1 MSKIIPRLFG
11 GLGNQLFIYACAR
24 RLSLITKSEL
34 VIDKV
39 SGFKYDKVYKRKFQL
54 HHFNISGRFAT
65 KFELLFP
72 FSRVRRYILKYI
84 NKNKLFP
91 NKSYII
97 QEGINFEN
105 RLLNFDPKG
114 TVYLE
119 GYWQSENYF
128 KDIEEIIRFDLSFIK
143 PNDPINLEF
152 SDLIKKTE
160 ISIAVHYRFFDTLD
174 NVNNLN
180 EEYYNKAFSIF
191 LEQFPNATYFIFS
204 DKKLKN
210 INSLHDKSKIIYINH
225 NKTDEVAYKDLWLMS
240 LCKNFIISNSTFS
253 WWGAWLSTNVDKIII
268 APNIEKKYNNVKG
281 IDIEYPNEW
290 ILI

>member
-24 RLSLITKSEL
+24 RLALKTKSEL
-34 VIDKV
+34 VIDHI

-54 HHFNISGRFAT
+54 HQFNISGRFAT
-65 KFELLFP
+65 KYERFYP
-72 FSRVRRYILKYI
+72 FSRIRRFIIKFI
-84 NKNKLFP
+84 NRKKSFY

-114 TVYLE
+114 TLYLE

-128 KDIEEIIRFDLSFIK
+128 KDIEEIIRHDLNFIK
-143 PNDPINLEF
+143 PNDDLNLEF
-152 SDLIKKTE
+152 CDLIENTD
-160 ISIAVHYRFFDTLD
+160 ISIAVHYRFFDSID

-180 EEYYNKAFSIF
+180 EEYYNNAFTFFSK
-191 LEQFPNATYFIFS
+191 QFPNATYFIFS

-210 INSLHDKSKIIYINH
+210 INALIDDSKIIYVNH
-225 NKTDEVAYKDLWLMS
+225 NKSDDVAHNDLFLMS

-253 WWGAWLSTNVDKIII
+253 WWGAWLSKNIDKIIV
-268 APNIEKKYNNVKG
+268 APKLDPNFYNVKG
-281 IDIEYPNEW
+281 IDIEYPKEW
-290 ILI
+290 ILL